1 MTNKIK
7 FSAPLLLVG
16 LLLASCNKDGI
27 GNRLY
32 LDIEQPGSNGS
43 KVLLSGTRT
52 MWMDNDEV
60 KVIAGA
66 GSEDSYVKKVKYNNN
81 RTQVYL
87 DGNEIPVPDEG
98 YYYLACYP
106 KDAIYGDAVSPT
118 LDEGRDY
125 KTIQMVFNPSQS
137 WVGRYNSTANRVE
150 YYLTD
155 IPMAA
160 MTHRDARR
168 LYMRPLS
175 TVIDVQLT
183 NNFSNNIGLKI
194 TNVSIKSNMPISGPR
209 TIHLY
214 PGANAQRPT
223 YEGTLTLND
232 YLFDRYN
239 RKTVSLQVYEIANP
253 QFNFEDHFI
262 PGTTFNFPVSIAPT
276 DCIAPSTASSMPTNT
291 TLTITVTGETS
302 QGIPFTIT
310 RTANCP
316 EHIAGGL
323 YFSAPIEVDENTI
336 STTTATEIDLRP
348 GYGGSGLSSG
358 ERFDDGGSI

>member
-7 FSAPLLLVG
+7 FGAPFLLAG

-32 LDIEQPGSNGS
+32 LDIEQPGSSGS

-175 TVIDVQLT
+175 TVIDVQLK

-194 TNVSIKSNMPISGPR
+194 TNVSITSNMPISGPR
-209 TIHLY
+209 TIRFY

-223 YEGTLTLND
+223 YEGTLTLMD
-232 YLFDRYN
+232 YLSYSY
-239 RKTVSLQVYEIANP
+239 RKTVSLQVYKIANP

-316 EHIAGGL
+316 GHIAGGL
-323 YFSAPIEVDENTI
+323 YFSAPIEVDEN
-336 STTTATEIDLRP
+336 SAPVGPVDLKPWEPNRN
-348 GYGGSGLSSG
+348 SG
-358 ERFDDGGSI
+358 ERFDDGGVL

>member
-7 FSAPLLLVG
+7 FGAPFLLAG

-32 LDIEQPGSNGS
+32 LDIEQPGSSGS
-43 KVLLSGTRT
+43 KVLISGTRT

-66 GSEDSYVKKVKYNNN
+66 GSEDSYVKKVRYNNN

-118 LDEGRDY
+118 LDEGQDY
-125 KTIQMVFNPSQS
+125 KTIQMVFNSSQS
-137 WVGRYNSTANRVE
+137 WVGRYNSTANSVE
-150 YYLTD
+150 YYLMD

-160 MTHRDARR
+160 MTHRDAHR

-194 TNVSIKSNMPISGPR
+194 TNVSITSNMPISGPR
-209 TIHLY
+209 TIRFY

-223 YEGTLTLND
+223 YEGTLTLMD
-232 YLFDRYN
+232 YLSYSY
-239 RKTVSLQVYEIANP
+239 RKTVSLQVHEIANP